1 MTETN
6 YPSATPSSTPNSYP
20 TKKNNSKNIVIGLLA
35 AGLLGTWGY
44 FLYNKN
50 KTDDKIQTQA
60 KQITEVTADKS
71 ELQQDFD
78 NALARLDSVTGANN
92 NLGGENAELQAK
104 LSKSNK
110 DIEAK
115 KAEIRKILNDKNAT
129 ASQLAKAKTMI
140 AELND
145 KITGLETE
153 VARLTGENQEL
164 TAANT
169 TLKQEK
175 TDLETNLATRTSEK
189 EELEKIVDVASTFAA
204 SNIQVTPVDSR
215 KSGKE
220 KETTK
225 AKRVDKLV
233 VSFDVE
239 NRIAKSGPAD
249 MYIIVTAPDGK
260 VISDAGNVLST
271 RADGE
276 KNFTAKVPVN
286 YEQGT
291 RKNVQFPIQQ
301 NDFLTGDYKVEI
313 YHNGFKIGQGV
324 KSLKKGG
331 LFG

>member
-1 MTETN
+1 MADTN
-6 YPSATPSSTPNSYP
+6 YPSATPTNVTPTYP
-20 TKKNNSKNIVIGLLA
+20 AKKNNTKNILIGVLA

-44 FLYNKN
+44 FLYDKN
-50 KTDDKIQTQA
+50 KAGDKIESQS
-60 KQITEVTADKS
+60 KQITALSTDKS

-92 NLGGENAELQAK
+92 NLSGENAEMQAK
-104 LSKSNK
+104 YNK
-110 DIEAK
+110 DIDAK
-115 KAEIRKILNDKNAT
+115 KAEIRRILNDKNAT

-164 TAANT
+164 TSANT

-175 TDLETNLATRTSEK
+175 TDLETNLATRTTEK
-189 EELEKIVDVASTFAA
+189 EELEKTVDVASTFSA
-204 SNIQVTPVDSR
+204 SNIQVAAVDS
-215 KSGKE
+215 KKGGKE

-249 MYIIVTAPDGK
+249 MYIVVTAPDGK
-260 VISDAGNVLST
+260 VIAESGNVLST
-271 RADGE
+271 RADGD
-276 KNFTAKVPVN
+276 KSFTAKVPVN

-291 RKNVQFPIQQ
+291 RKNIQFPIQQ

-313 YHNGFKIGQGV
+313 YHNGFKIGQGTR
-324 KSLKKGG
+324 SLKKGG
-331 LFG
+331 LFS